1 MKIIEKKVE
10 ELIPYEF
17 NNKIHDEVQVNRIA
31 NSIKEFWWTQPIVID
46 ENNVIIIG
54 HWRLLAA
61 QKLWLDKVPVTLMS
75 GLTEAQIKK
84 LRILDNK
91 LFR

>member
-31 NSIKEFWWTQPIVID
+31 NSIKEFGWTQPIVID
-46 ENNVIIIG
+46 DNNVIIIG
-54 HWRLLAA
+54 H
-61 QKLWLDKVPVTLMS
+61 
-75 GLTEAQIKK
+75 
-84 LRILDNK
+84 
-91 LFR
+91 